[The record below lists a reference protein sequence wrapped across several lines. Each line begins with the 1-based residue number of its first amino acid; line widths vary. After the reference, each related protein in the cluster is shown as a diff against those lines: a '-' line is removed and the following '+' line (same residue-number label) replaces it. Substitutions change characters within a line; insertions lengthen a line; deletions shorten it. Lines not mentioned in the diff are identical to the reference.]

1 MVNSKIMADR
11 TCTKC
16 LKVFNSPYYLKR
28 HGLLKV
34 PCDSVP
40 PDGGQCHFCFKRFAS
55 MNSMYRHVRDTCKLA
70 AVERNKVVA
79 LEAQVVKLAEVVEKL
94 SVSLDAMAS
103 APAIGPVTNNT
114 TNNTTANNTTNNTTN
129 NTANN
134 TTNNTMN
141 NTTNNTVNLN
151 FYDAG
156 ASFVI
161 PFEMIRDIFAENQ
174 MLDTYSR
181 MHYSE
186 QCDHSVAAPY
196 IAKVLSEVIRKVCS
210 DPVHQNVCL
219 NPKRSDQVMVYV
231 PCLGDTVGSDGKWE
245 VRPLTVVIRDMFDR
259 VACQVMEQTRPDI
272 KKLSWAIECTL
283 PVVSTVY
290 KEIPEKV
297 VGAGKPAMEAHFANH

>member
-1 MVNSKIMADR
+1 MTDR
-11 TCTKC
+11 TCRLC
-16 LKVFNSPYYLKR
+16 FKVFSLPCRLKKHSERKNSCVSDVGAVDSA
-28 HGLLKV
+28 HQ
-34 PCDSVP
+34 CDY
-40 PDGGQCHFCFKRFAS
+40 CNKKFTTAT
-55 MNSMYRHVRDTCKLA
+55 SMYRHVRDTCKLA
-70 AVERNKVVA
+70 ADERNKVVA
-79 LEAQVVKLAEVVEKL
+79 LEAQVVKLSEVVEKL
-94 SVSLDAMAS
+94 SVSLDAITS
-103 APAIGPVTNNT
+103 VSPNGTGSNTITNNTNSNNTTNNTNNT
-114 TNNTTANNTTNNTTN
+114 TNNTV
-129 NTANN
+129 
-134 TTNNTMN
+134 
-141 NTTNNTVNLN
+141 NNTVNLN

-161 PFEMIRDIFAENQ
+161 PYEMIRDIFAENQ
-174 MLDTYSR
+174 MLDMYSR

-231 PCLGDTVGSDGKWE
+231 PCLEDTVSGDGKWE

-297 VGAGKPAMEAHFANH
+297 VGAGKPAMEAHFANI